1 MAKLAAGAAK
11 KLKCFLR
18 HRAKSPHS
26 IKPIQMSSTI
36 MMPNT
41 IDTTI
46 RGMCE
51 DAVAQAVATLS
62 ERHGFDADEALRD
75 LNLGDL
81 KIVRKRG
88 PSPTGEKKTKSKV
101 KSDKPKVKRGKTGY
115 LLYADSVRPAVKAE
129 LEAELDEGAK
139 LKPQATVSEIAKRW
153 KGETEEVRA
162 DWNEQAK
169 ELNSAASSPQASD
182 TESVADSDAPKPVVA
197 KKATKK
203 AEKAA
208 ASDEKPKAKKAPTG
222 YLLYAAAIRAAV
234 KAEMQAALPEGEK
247 LKPQATVA
255 EIAKRWK
262 AETDEVRAEW
272 NEQAKDGSASGE
284 ATE

>member
-1 MAKLAAGAAK
+1 
-11 KLKCFLR
+11 
-18 HRAKSPHS
+18 
-26 IKPIQMSSTI
+26 MSSTI
-36 MMPNT
+36 MMPTT

-51 DAVAQAVATLS
+51 DAVTQAVAFLA
-62 ERHGFDADEALRD
+62 EQHGFDVDDALRD

-88 PSPTGEKKTKSKV
+88 PSPTSEKKTKA

-115 LLYADSVRPAVKAE
+115 LLYADSVRPAVKDELLAE
-129 LEAELDEGAK
+129 LEEGTK
-139 LKPQATVSEIAKRW
+139 LKPQATVSEIARRW
-153 KGETEEVRA
+153 KAESDEVRA
-162 DWNEQAK
+162 EFNEQAK

-182 TESVADSDAPKPVVA
+182 TESVAESDAPKPAA
-197 KKATKK
+197 KKAAKK
-203 AEKAA
+203 AEKKA
-208 ASDEKPKAKKAPTG
+208 ASDEKPKVKRGPTG
-222 YLLYAAAIRAAV
+222 YLLYAAATRATV
-234 KAEMQAALPEGEK
+234 KEEMQAALPEGEK
-247 LKPQATVA
+247 LKPQATVT

>member
-1 MAKLAAGAAK
+1 MT
-11 KLKCFLR
+11 
-18 HRAKSPHS
+18 
-26 IKPIQMSSTI
+26 STI
-36 MMPNT
+36 MMPTT

-51 DAVAQAVATLS
+51 DAVTQAVTSLAET
-62 ERHGFDADEALRD
+62 HGFDVDDALRD

-88 PSPTGEKKTKSKV
+88 PSPTGEKKTKA

-129 LEAELDEGAK
+129 LEAELEEGTK
-139 LKPQATVSEIAKRW
+139 LKPQATVSAIAKRW
-153 KGETEEVRA
+153 KAESDEVRTEF
-162 DWNEQAK
+162 NEQAK
-169 ELNSAASSPQASD
+169 ELNSAASSPQVSD
-182 TESVADSDAPKPVVA
+182 TESVAESDAPKPAA
-197 KKATKK
+197 KKAAKKAGK
-203 AEKAA
+203 AEKA
-208 ASDEKPKAKKAPTG
+208 DTGDDKPKVKRGPTG
-222 YLLYAAAIRAAV
+222 YLLYAAAIRTTV

-247 LKPQATVA
+247 LKPQATVT

-262 AETDEVRAEW
+262 AETDEVRADW

>member
-1 MAKLAAGAAK
+1 
-11 KLKCFLR
+11 
-18 HRAKSPHS
+18 
-26 IKPIQMSSTI
+26 MSSTI

-46 RGMCE
+46 RDMCE

-88 PSPTGEKKTKSKV
+88 PSPTGEKKTKV

-115 LLYADSVRPAVKAE
+115 LLYADSVRSAVKAE
-129 LEAELDEGAK
+129 LEAELEEGTK

-153 KGETEEVRA
+153 KAEAAEVRA
-162 DWNEQAK
+162 DWNDQSK

-182 TESVADSDAPKPVVA
+182 TESVAESDAPKPVVA
-197 KKATKK
+197 KKAPKK

-208 ASDEKPKAKKAPTG
+208 ASDEKPKGKKAPTG
-222 YLLYAAAIRAAV
+222 YLLYAAATRSTV
-234 KAEMQAALPEGEK
+234 KEELHAALPGDEK